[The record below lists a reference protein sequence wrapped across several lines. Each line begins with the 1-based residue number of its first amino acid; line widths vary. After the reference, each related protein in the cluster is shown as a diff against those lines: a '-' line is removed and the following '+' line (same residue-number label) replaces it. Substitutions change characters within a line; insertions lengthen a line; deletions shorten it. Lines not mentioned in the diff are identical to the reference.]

1 MKKNILFCLLSMLLI
16 LSCSTKELDMRV
28 QLVDGIIGFWE
39 EKGFSCDTTFNDVTN
54 QKHIDISQK
63 ELFLHYFPEQKEA
76 YELAVE
82 KVLETHNAKE
92 GDGMVVLP
100 LADFTNVMHDHVVN
114 MADSLKNYIV
124 GFTSLEPNRSYP
136 NPSVHGYRWMYD
148 SLQCEFAV
156 NNMISSFDGISI
168 YVNMTNDRV
177 DENDI
182 VEYDTKSQDQCVL
195 LLKKLY
201 EDYVLYDDLADTRKV
216 EPKPF
221 ETVVDDFFT
230 QKGKQK
236 LIDAYEN
243 EYDGEIESGGEVGY
257 AIWTLRSSAQDS
269 SDEDVAQVGLKEVL
283 PLGNNKYAV
292 KYYDMGVES
301 EAVITFAEEN
311 GKLKIDDFKSDDK
324 SYDLGR

>member
-1 MKKNILFCLLSMLLI
+1 MNKKFLLLFFTMI
-16 LSCSTKELDMRV
+16 IITSCSEKTHDSQIR
-28 QLVDGIIGFWE
+28 LVEGVANFLE
-39 EKGFSCDTTFNDVTN
+39 EKGFACDTTSLG
-54 QKHIDISQK
+54 IRLSQK

-76 YELAVE
+76 YEVAV
-82 KVLETHNAKE
+82 KKALEAHNKKE
-92 GDGMVVLP
+92 GDYTVVLP
-100 LADFTNVMHDHVVN
+100 LTDFTYVMHDHVVN
-114 MADSLKNYIV
+114 LTDSLKDFIV
-124 GFTSLEPNRSYP
+124 GFTSLEPNRSFP
-136 NPSVHGYRWMYD
+136 NPSVYGYIWMYD
-148 SLQCEFAV
+148 SLRCELSV
-156 NNMISSFDGISI
+156 DKMISSFDGITIFIFSEKI
-168 YVNMTNDRV
+168 TST
-177 DENDI
+177 DI
-182 VEYDTKSQDQCVL
+182 VEYDTQSQDQCVL

-201 EDYVLYDDLADTRKV
+201 EDYVLYSDLEDTRKV

-221 ETVVDDFFT
+221 ETVVDEFFT
-230 QKGKQK
+230 KKAKQK
-236 LIDAYEN
+236 LIDAYAD

-301 EAVITFAEEN
+301 EAVITFAEED